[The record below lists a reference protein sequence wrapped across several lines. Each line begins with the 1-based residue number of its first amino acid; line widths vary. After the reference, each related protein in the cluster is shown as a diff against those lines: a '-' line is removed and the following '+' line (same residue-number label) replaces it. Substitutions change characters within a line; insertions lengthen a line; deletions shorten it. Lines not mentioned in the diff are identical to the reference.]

1 MTAFKPEPEHG
12 PEPISAQHA
21 IVLGLIHEASFPA
34 EETWSGLAIAEQLT
48 QPGVFGLAIDAAGFV
63 LARVAADEAEILTLA
78 VLPQARRHGVAT
90 LLMQACLDQAA
101 GRGAGAMFLE
111 VSDTNHP
118 ARALYQRFG
127 FQRVGLRRGYYP
139 GGGNA
144 LVLRRDLSP
153 VAATAL

>member
-1 MTAFKPEPEHG
+1 MRARSTCVATASSLA
-12 PEPISAQHA
+12 SARGRSPLA
-21 IVLGLIHEASFPA
+21 ASAAAVLLEEARR
-34 EETWSGLAIAEQLT
+34 
-48 QPGVFGLAIDAAGFV
+48 
-63 LARVAADEAEILTLA
+63 ARVAADEAEILTLA

-90 LLMQACLDQAA
+90 RLMQACLDQAA

>member
-1 MTAFKPEPEHG
+1 
-12 PEPISAQHA
+12 
-21 IVLGLIHEASFPA
+21 
-34 EETWSGLAIAEQLT
+34 
-48 QPGVFGLAIDAAGFV
+48 
-63 LARVAADEAEILTLA
+63 
-78 VLPQARRHGVAT
+78 
-90 LLMQACLDQAA
+90 
-101 GRGAGAMFLE
+101 MFLE